1 MTVPRIAS
9 LSPEHRTRLTDI
21 LRQTGVFRDEEV
33 GIALELFDE
42 AFPSPTS
49 TGSSDYEFLGA
60 FDDNDVLMGFA
71 CYGPTPETDQ
81 AYDLYWLAVDPA
93 AQHEGTGTLILRAV
107 EGRLRE
113 TRGRLVVAE
122 TSSRP
127 EYDATRAFYES
138 RGYREAARIR
148 EFYAPGD
155 DRIIYTKRIELGP
168 RRVSQELK
176 AHE

>member
-1 MTVPRIAS
+1 VARIGN
-9 LSPEHRTRLTDI
+9 LEKEHRTRLTDI

-42 AFPSPTS
+42 TFQSPAAAVT
-49 TGSSDYEFLGA
+49 SDYEFLGA
-60 FDDNDVLMGFA
+60 FDDNDVLVGFA
-71 CYGPTPETDQ
+71 CYGPTPETEH
-81 AYDLYWLAVDPA
+81 AYDLYWLAVDPSV
-93 AQHEGTGTLILRAV
+93 QHEGTGTSLLRAV
-107 EGRLRE
+107 EMRLRE